1 MSEELT
7 EWLTAMRNEKKYDE
21 HDIKAF
27 EELLSGTITV
37 QEAAAGLSQP
47 GPSQRLLHTNHKLEY
62 IPNLFYPCVLHCAES
77 HEPIIELV
85 KEIRALPKPNEK
97 RVVNWTV
104 WTENL
109 HLFGWGWEDV
119 LYGKN
124 HPPIQETINTNYS
137 KNCFAK
143 RKIAINLSR
152 KEKAKQNHPL
162 PLFHADGSIS
172 TLSALR
178 PTLRTLLALSPGGL

>member
-7 EWLTAMRNEKKYDE
+7 EWLTAVRNEKKYHE

-27 EELLSGTITV
+27 EELLNGTITV
-37 QEAAAGLSQP
+37 QEAAARVNQP

-62 IPNLFYPCVLHCAES
+62 IPDLFYSCVLHCAES
-77 HEPIIELV
+77 REPIIEIV
-85 KEIRALPKPNEK
+85 KEIRALPKPNKK

-124 HPPIQETINTNYS
+124 PPPIQETINTHYS
-137 KNCFAK
+137 KTCSAK
-143 RKIAINLSR
+143 
-152 KEKAKQNHPL
+152 
-162 PLFHADGSIS
+162 
-172 TLSALR
+172 
-178 PTLRTLLALSPGGL
+178 